1 MDVHLRRFLRDIRDY
16 KLLSPEEERELLAR
30 KEAGSQDARE
40 KLILCNLGLV
50 INQARKFWSPGLR
63 PGLDFMDLVGEGIV
77 GLIRGIDRFKL
88 NGNKLSTYV
97 HHWIDQAIRR
107 AIIKAPILNR
117 TPTAW
122 NRWKL
127 LEKYLA
133 ENPQASADE
142 LADYLGCRR
151 WEVQELFR
159 LFGGRTSVWNEEGKE
174 RDFPD
179 WQGQSSPV
187 RKELLKWACKQLE
200 STIDLLPEREAA
212 IIRLRYGIDTFQPL
226 TLEEVGRILGI
237 SRERVRQL
245 QEAAEKK
252 LREKYLH
259 QLDFA
264 RQIFKLAGY
273 QV

>member
-1 MDVHLRRFLRDIRDY
+1 MDAHLRRFLKDIRNY
-16 KLLSPEEERELLAR
+16 RTLSREEERKLLTE
-30 KEAGSQDARE
+30 KEAGSKEARE
-40 KLILCNLGLV
+40 KLILCNLALV
-50 INQARKFWSPGLR
+50 INQAKKFWSPALR
-63 PGLDFMDLVGEGIV
+63 PGLDFMDLVGEGII
-77 GLIRGIDRFKL
+77 GLIKGIDRFKL

-97 HHWIDQAIRR
+97 HYWVDQAIRR

-127 LEKYLA
+127 LEKYLQ
-133 ENPQASADE
+133 ENPDASAGE
-142 LADYLGCRR
+142 LADYLGCRP
-151 WEVQELFR
+151 WEIRELLR
-159 LFGGRTSVWNEEGKE
+159 LFGGRASAWNEEGKE

-187 RKELLKWACKQLE
+187 RRELLKWACKQLE
-200 STIDLLPEREAA
+200 ATIDLLPEREAM
-212 IIRLRYGIDTFQPL
+212 IIRLRYGLDTSEPL
-226 TLEEVGRILGI
+226 TLEEVGRILNL

-252 LREKYLH
+252 LREKHYH

-264 RQIFKLAGY
+264 RQIFRLAGY

>member
-1 MDVHLRRFLRDIRDY
+1 MDAHFRRFLKDIGKY
-16 KLLSPEEERELLAR
+16 KVLSPEEERELLAQ
-30 KEAGSQDARE
+30 KEAGSKDARE

-50 INQARKFWSPGLR
+50 ISQAKKFWSPGLR

-77 GLIRGIDRFKL
+77 GLIRGIDKFRL
-88 NGNKLSTYV
+88 NGNRLSTYV
-97 HHWIDQAIRR
+97 HFWIDQAIRR
-107 AIIKAPILNR
+107 AITKAPILNR

-127 LEKYLA
+127 LEKYLQ
-133 ENPQASADE
+133 ENPQASVGE
-142 LADYLGCRR
+142 LADYLGCHR
-151 WEVQELFR
+151 WEVHELLR
-159 LFGGRTSVWNEEGKE
+159 LFGGRVSAWDEEGKE

-179 WQGQSSPV
+179 WRGPSSSI

-200 STIDLLPEREAA
+200 STIDLLPEREAT
-212 IIRLRYGIDTFQPL
+212 IIRLRYGLDTFQPL
-226 TLEEVGRILGI
+226 TLEEVGKILGL

-252 LREKYLH
+252 LREKYFH